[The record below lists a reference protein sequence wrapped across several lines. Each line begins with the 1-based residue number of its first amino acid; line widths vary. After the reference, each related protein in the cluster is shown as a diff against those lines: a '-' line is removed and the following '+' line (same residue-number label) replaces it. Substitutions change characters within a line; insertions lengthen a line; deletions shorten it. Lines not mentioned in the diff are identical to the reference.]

1 MRNTTPLDALFPRIR
16 RNLLAA
22 AFRQPARWWYLS
34 ELAADLRTTLSS
46 LQREIAS
53 LVASGIFQK
62 RQDGRRVYV
71 RAAAGA
77 AIFADLCGLFRKTA
91 GIVAE
96 LREGLRSADTA
107 MEVAFVFGSVARGD
121 ERAESDIDVI
131 VIGTATL
138 TGLAPRVRQLEKRLG
153 RPINLRVYSPEE
165 YRRKVTEKNHF
176 LLTIQRAPKAFLKGG
191 PNDLDN
197 LSR

>member
-1 MRNTTPLDALFPRIR
+1 MRNTTLLDALFPRVR
-16 RNLLAA
+16 RDLLAV
-22 AFRQPARWWYLS
+22 AFSQPARWWYLS
-34 ELAADLRTTLSS
+34 ELAAHLRTTLSS
-46 LQREIAS
+46 LQREITS

-77 AIFADLCGLFRKTA
+77 AIFAELCGLFRKTA
-91 GIVAE
+91 GVVAE
-96 LREGLRSADTA
+96 LREGLLSADRA
-107 MEVAFVFGSVARGD
+107 VEVAFVFGSVARGD

-131 VIGTATL
+131 VIGAATL
-138 TGLAPRVRQLEKRLG
+138 AGLAPRVRQLEKHLG
-153 RPINLRVYSPEE
+153 RPIDLRVYSPEE
-165 YRRKVTEKNHF
+165 YRKKVTGKNHF
-176 LLTIQRAPKAFLKGG
+176 LLTIQHAPKVFLKGG